1 MAKQEGKNSVPK
13 SGKGNVIKEIAED
26 YLIHTGPSYG
36 NNFFFTIGVY
46 LLELFGL
53 LVATGIIMLI
63 FGPWWW
69 DLTPVGTFVRSVH
82 LWAAEAFV
90 TLIFVHLFVNF
101 ATSAFKNRRLMW
113 FIGSIMLFLVLFEF
127 AFGVGMGGSIIAQAN
142 QQAGSDLWNGLGM
155 GYWINP
161 MNSGAVFGW
170 HVAIIPI
177 ILMGLMFLH
186 YSIVRK
192 KGLNTPYRDDIP
204 YSTVAINHKSMY
216 KRMVYVLAVVFIF
229 AILFSAPYI
238 PPLTIGQVAQS
249 QPMNTSITFLNE
261 FNHSSATAT
270 YLDTINPYTFNTS
283 TVYVSVPYSIY
294 LNLTH
299 TRNAE
304 AEYFAESKSQQNATL
319 VAAYSYFNNNGT
331 ISAGMNS
338 SNPLVVLASTL
349 TYMAQTGA
357 YEPILQNEQQ
367 SGFNTTYVIRFLDD
381 EGALWQVASKY
392 GLSVPQWGMLKVGG
406 PPWSLQYWMV
416 PYNAMQLAT
425 GGIPWWSDLENGVT
439 SMIAFLFLM
448 FLPFIPVV
456 RDIPDKLKLYKLFWN
471 KYTIPEMRNKGK
483 KVI

>member
-1 MAKQEGKNSVPK
+1 MAKREGKNGISKP
-13 SGKGNVIKEIAED
+13 GKENVIKEITED

-53 LVATGIIMLI
+53 LIATGIIMLI

-69 DLTPVGTFVRSVH
+69 DLTPLGTFVRSVH

-113 FIGSIMLFLVLFEF
+113 LIGSIMLFLVLFEF

-177 ILMGLMFLH
+177 MLMGLMFLH

-192 KGLNTPYRDDIP
+192 KGLNTPYRSDIP
-204 YSTVAINHKSMY
+204 YSTIAINHKTMY
-216 KRMVYVLAVVFIF
+216 KRMVYVLVVVFMF

-238 PPLTIGQVAQS
+238 PPLTIGQVAQN
-249 QPMNTSITFLNE
+249 QPANTSITFLNE
-261 FNHSSATAT
+261 FNQSSATAT
-270 YLDTINPYTFNTS
+270 YFDTIDPYTFNTS
-283 TVYVSVPYSIY
+283 TVYVSVPYSVY

-299 TRNAE
+299 AKNAE
-304 AEYFAESKSQQNATL
+304 AEYFAESKPQQKATL
-319 VAAYSYFNNNGT
+319 AAAYSYFKNNGA

-349 TYMAQTGA
+349 TRMAQTGA
-357 YEPILQNEQQ
+357 YEPILQGEQQ

-381 EGALWQVASKY
+381 EGALWQVASQY
-392 GLSVPQWGMLKVGG
+392 GLSVPQWGMLEVGA
-406 PPWSLQYWMV
+406 PPWSLQYWLI
-416 PYNAMQLAT
+416 PYNALQLAT
-425 GGIPWWSDLENGVT
+425 GGISWWGDLENGVI
-439 SMIAFLFLM
+439 SIIAFLFLM

-471 KYTIPEMRNKGK
+471 KHTIPEMRNKGK
-483 KVI
+483 K